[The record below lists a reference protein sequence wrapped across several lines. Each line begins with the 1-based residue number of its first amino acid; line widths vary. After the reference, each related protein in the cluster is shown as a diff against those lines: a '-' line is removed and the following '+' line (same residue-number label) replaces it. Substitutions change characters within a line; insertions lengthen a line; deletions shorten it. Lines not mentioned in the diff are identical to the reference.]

1 MARKI
6 GAAVVWLVAA
16 LTPALAWAQSDQ
28 FVLLDTQYIHNTST
42 RAFSFFPLAPG
53 VPDNWRSPVNF
64 ADGTIYMRL
73 EVLSKPGSNGVNYQI
88 CIFQDQHAS
97 PNHACARYQFFT
109 APGLYT
115 WSQAMP
121 SLFQVANLDWT
132 RRMLDTMLVVK
143 DKDGDPVDDRYGFAG
158 AWEGSPNFSL
168 YYPMEVKFTAIVV
181 RQGGTFAPPAGWT
194 TPGGSTTPPP
204 PGTTPPPP
212 APPPAPP
219 GPVTPGGTG
228 GSPSP
233 NGDRSIND
241 SLCGG
246 SVAARP
252 FRQAPFLLALLAA
265 GLLLLARSPL
275 R

>member
-1 MARKI
+1 MARKTV
-6 GAAVVWLVAA
+6 AAVAWLVVL
-16 LTPALAWAQSDQ
+16 LTPALAWGQNDQ
-28 FVLLDTQYIHNTST
+28 FVLLDTQYIHNTNT

-53 VPDNWRSPVNF
+53 VPDNWRSPVNY

-73 EVLSKPGSNGVNYQI
+73 EVLSKPSANGVNYQI

-97 PNHACARYQFFT
+97 ANHACARYQFFT

-115 WSQAMP
+115 WSQSMP
-121 SLFQVANLDWT
+121 TLFQFNNLDWT

-181 RQGGTFAPPAGWT
+181 RQGGTFAPPAGWS

-204 PGTTPPPP
+204 PPPPGTPPPP
-212 APPPAPP
+212 PPTVPP
-219 GPVTPGGTG
+219 GPGGNG

-241 SLCGG
+241 WCTGG
-246 SVAARP
+246 GAVAAGPRGLP
-252 FRQAPFLLALLAA
+252 GPLALGLLASLIAL
-265 GLLLLARSPL
+265 GARRKL
-275 R
+275 